1 MRVSR
6 LFLDQPLQADALL
19 RVEGPAAHYLLT
31 VLRLPSGAALRVFD
45 GRGGEFEAT
54 LAEAG
59 KKHALLQLGAATGH
73 DAESPLCSHL
83 GLGISRGER
92 MDYAI
97 QKATELGVSSIAPL
111 FSEHCEVRL
120 AGERADKRQAH
131 WRQVAIS
138 ACEQSGRTRVPEIL
152 APQPLST
159 WLAAPP
165 CPLRLVFD
173 QRQAQAVAS
182 LPPSREVALL
192 VGPEGGLSEKEI
204 DAARAAGFIGIA
216 LGPRVLRTETAPLAA
231 LAVLQYLWGDFG
243 TASL

>member
-1 MRVSR
+1 MRAGDHLT
-6 LFLDQPLQADALL
+6 LFNGED
-19 RVEGPAAHYLLT
+19 
-31 VLRLPSGAALRVFD
+31 
-45 GRGGEFEAT
+45 GEFSAVILHADRKSVT
-54 LAEAG
+54 VQLADP
-59 KKHALLQLGAATGH
+59 LAATA
-73 DAESPLCSHL
+73 DPLLPIHL

-173 QRQAQAVAS
+173 
-182 LPPSREVALL
+182 
-192 VGPEGGLSEKEI
+192 
-204 DAARAAGFIGIA
+204 
-216 LGPRVLRTETAPLAA
+216 
-231 LAVLQYLWGDFG
+231 
-243 TASL
+243 